1 MGQEH
6 DIKNSS
12 SKHSIN
18 SHTFCIYTVRMI
30 EDLYL
35 QWYAA
40 CTGDIK
46 DKNNN

>member
-6 DIKNSS
+6 DLKNSS

-18 SHTFCIYTVRMI
+18 SHTFYISSVRII
-30 EDLYL
+30 ESLCL